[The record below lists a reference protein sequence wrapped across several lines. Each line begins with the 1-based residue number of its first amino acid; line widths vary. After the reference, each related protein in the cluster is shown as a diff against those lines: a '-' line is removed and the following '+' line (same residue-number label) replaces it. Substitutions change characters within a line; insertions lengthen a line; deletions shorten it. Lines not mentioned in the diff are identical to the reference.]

1 MAPIGDAPLDRTG
14 VNIPAQRYCQTH
26 WWSTW
31 EGCGNNLKKRCLR
44 QNRPRHWV
52 LKLDLVLQ
60 LDQQTLLKPQ
70 LYDHSISPIFGEK
83 VAFRTSREVLHRK
96 AKWSLCIFKNQSQF
110 RTTSEASIIFEFVV
124 NFSLIWF
131 GRGQELHTNKSSTNF
146 SLACKIYPGWLSER
160 QQGKTMQLQW
170 SDLCQLKKRS
180 YLANKQYPANGLF
193 LVPVAKRWLMVSRV
207 AREGGLVDRLCDGF
221 LLAAQGIF
229 HHQHVVFLA
238 PLQQRCL
245 NKKWSCGGGH
255 QFLKWPMG
263 TDITWWLI
271 FICWK
276 GSYHYRMFA
285 KELLKIN
292 QFLDASLTHSC
303 IP

>member
-31 EGCGNNLKKRCLR
+31 EGCGNNLKKRCIR

-52 LKLDLVLQ
+52 LKLDLALQ

-131 GRGQELHTNKSSTNF
+131 GRGQELYTNKSSTSF

-221 LLAAQGIF
+221 LLAAQASFIISTLCSSHLCNKDASIKSDLVAEDISFWSDQWERTSPGDLF
-229 HHQHVVFLA
+229 SFVEKAVFIT
-238 PLQQRCL
+238 RCL
-245 NKKWSCGGGH
+245 QKNC
-255 QFLKWPMG
+255 
-263 TDITWWLI
+263 
-271 FICWK
+271 
-276 GSYHYRMFA
+276 
-285 KELLKIN
+285 
-292 QFLDASLTHSC
+292 
-303 IP
+303 

>member
-52 LKLDLVLQ
+52 LKLDLALQ

-110 RTTSEASIIFEFVV
+110 RTTSEASW
-124 NFSLIWF
+124 STLAWF
-131 GRGQELHTNKSSTNF
+131 GLAEVKNYIQTNLLQTSAW
-146 SLACKIYPGWLSER
+146 LAKY
-160 QQGKTMQLQW
+160 T
-170 SDLCQLKKRS
+170 
-180 YLANKQYPANGLF
+180 
-193 LVPVAKRWLMVSRV
+193 
-207 AREGGLVDRLCDGF
+207 LVD
-221 LLAAQGIF
+221 
-229 HHQHVVFLA
+229 
-238 PLQQRCL
+238 
-245 NKKWSCGGGH
+245 
-255 QFLKWPMG
+255 
-263 TDITWWLI
+263 
-271 FICWK
+271 
-276 GSYHYRMFA
+276 
-285 KELLKIN
+285 
-292 QFLDASLTHSC
+292 
-303 IP
+303 

>member
-52 LKLDLVLQ
+52 LKLDLALQ

-110 RTTSEASIIFEFVV
+110 RTTSEASW
-124 NFSLIWF
+124 STLAWF
-131 GRGQELHTNKSSTNF
+131 GLAEAKNYIQTNLLQVSAW
-146 SLACKIYPGWLSER
+146 LAKY
-160 QQGKTMQLQW
+160 T
-170 SDLCQLKKRS
+170 
-180 YLANKQYPANGLF
+180 
-193 LVPVAKRWLMVSRV
+193 
-207 AREGGLVDRLCDGF
+207 LVD
-221 LLAAQGIF
+221 
-229 HHQHVVFLA
+229 
-238 PLQQRCL
+238 
-245 NKKWSCGGGH
+245 
-255 QFLKWPMG
+255 
-263 TDITWWLI
+263 
-271 FICWK
+271 
-276 GSYHYRMFA
+276 
-285 KELLKIN
+285 
-292 QFLDASLTHSC
+292 
-303 IP
+303 

>member
-52 LKLDLVLQ
+52 LKLDLALQ

-131 GRGQELHTNKSSTNF
+131 GRGQELYTNKSSTSF
-146 SLACKIYPGWLSER
+146 SLACKIYPGWLNER

-170 SDLCQLKKRS
+170 SDLCQLKKGHIWQTNNIQPMAFFWCRWQNAGWWCREWQERAGS
-180 YLANKQYPANGLF
+180 STGCVMDSFWRHKASFIISTLCSSHLCNKDASINSDLVAEDISFWSDQWERTSSGDLF
-193 LVPVAKRWLMVSRV
+193 SFVEKA
-207 AREGGLVDRLCDGF
+207 
-221 LLAAQGIF
+221 
-229 HHQHVVFLA
+229 VFIT
-238 PLQQRCL
+238 RCL
-245 NKKWSCGGGH
+245 QKNC
-255 QFLKWPMG
+255 
-263 TDITWWLI
+263 
-271 FICWK
+271 
-276 GSYHYRMFA
+276 
-285 KELLKIN
+285 
-292 QFLDASLTHSC
+292 
-303 IP
+303 